1 MNTDT
6 MQDEAM
12 KDSLFLLNFIDYLS
26 NFSVKNCKGQT
37 KTGHQCP
44 TDNPSIQD
52 VEAESNH
59 LMQHDLRL
67 AQDTFDL
74 SFFKQTNKIK

>member
-37 KTGHQCP
+37 KTGHQYP
-44 TDNPSIQD
+44 TDNPS
-52 VEAESNH
+52 V
-59 LMQHDLRL
+59 
-67 AQDTFDL
+67 
-74 SFFKQTNKIK
+74 